1 MRARVAYVI
10 LTMLAA
16 LGSTTATTGDSN
28 TVRLVH
34 ETDGEW
40 LTPQTSLSRNSR
52 SGLVELKSP
61 TQVILLDSNQTSFG
75 TSGNVR
81 VVTKVAGGTQVQLF
95 DSQGKFILHS
105 AQPEGV
111 FTTAFAGTIA
121 AFRPSL
127 HEPSLAYAID
137 LISTTGT
144 TRIESSRRE
153 IIDIRAIENHL
164 VVSSVSGNENGD
176 LTADVIDAAGKT
188 VWSFNAPWPATPRVV
203 ADGQRAAAIFARK
216 GSSLLQIAQSGRKIE
231 LVFDGP
237 VMTNI
242 AFLVDGSGL
251 FIWGRQIAVLVDPA
265 TGAQLWRT
273 NLSGGIRQ
281 LANATSFITPVSGA
295 IATVVRQRME
305 NGDWRV
311 GVTFLNQLNGSRSDY
326 RWLYE
331 STERPTLVNR
341 YDHDGA
347 ELLVTPQRIYKIST
361 PIRER

>member
-1 MRARVAYVI
+1 VCII
-10 LTMLAA
+10 LMVLAGA
-16 LGSTTATTGDSN
+16 VSTAETTNKSN
-28 TVRLVH
+28 TVQLLR
-34 ETDGEW
+34 ETNGEW
-40 LTPQTSLSRNSR
+40 LTPHVTLSRKTPT
-52 SGLVELKSP
+52 GLVELKSP
-61 TQVILLDSNQTSFG
+61 AQLILLDSNQTSFG
-75 TSGNVR
+75 TPGHVS
-81 VVTKVAGGTQVQLF
+81 VVTKVTGGVQVQLY
-95 DSQGKFILHS
+95 DGQGKFILQS
-105 AQPEGV
+105 TQPEGV

-121 AFRPSL
+121 AFRPGL
-127 HEPSLAYAID
+127 HEPELAYSID
-137 LISTTGT
+137 LISPDGVTH
-144 TRIESSRRE
+144 IERDGRE
-153 IIDIRAIENHL
+153 VIDIRAIENHL

-231 LVFDGP
+231 LAFDGP